1 MAERSAEPCPAAL
14 PEAVAPATGT
24 LFAALYGTQTPYP
37 WHDPENDPYQLFHQR
52 SLAMG
57 WLDVLWGMN
66 DAGSG
71 HPQRAAGDP
80 ELIAWFQVGA
90 AVVSGERP
98 LPVRPFLGC
107 AGSVVERIGAAEVSV
122 VQLLLPLGS
131 IDVASRPAYA
141 AVPSMLTR
149 EWFRAGDPAART
161 PVEVVVASGQDEVI
175 GELPR
180 CLAELEQDV
189 FTLRSYSPGGTSPEF
204 RPSSSGRT
212 SPEPPFDDTFW
223 GGPLRHTL
231 ALHGDLAA
239 WSYDAV
245 GWLGEA
251 LAELAARLGGRA
263 PLLVT
268 VRRST

>member
-1 MAERSAEPCPAAL
+1 MEQNVPQPGVV
-14 PEAVAPATGT
+14 PGAPRTAGT
-24 LFAALYGTQTPYP
+24 LFAALYGEHTPHP

-57 WLDVLWGMN
+57 WLDTLWGMN
-66 DAGSG
+66 DAGFG
-71 HPQRAAGDP
+71 HPQHAAGNP

-98 LPVRPFLGC
+98 LPVRAFLGC
-107 AGSVVERIGAAEVSV
+107 VGSVVERIGAADVSV

-141 AVPSMLTR
+141 AVPSMLAR
-149 EWFRAGDPAART
+149 EWFRAGDPAARAS
-161 PVEVVVASGQDEVI
+161 VEVVVGSGRDEVI

-189 FTLRSYSPGGTSPEF
+189 VNL
-204 RPSSSGRT
+204 RPSSPRRT

-231 ALHGDLAA
+231 TLHGALAA
-239 WSYDAV
+239 WSYDAL
-245 GWLGEA
+245 GWLGET
-251 LAELAARLGGRA
+251 LAELAARLGARE

-268 VRRST
+268 VSRTT